1 MLRAVAV
8 LVGLGALVGG
18 QLALGGTDQA
28 ASWTVLVGE
37 QQKAPAGTPKQT
49 FLNQF
54 FPGTLTINAGDKVT
68 FSSVG
73 FHTASYTAGKP
84 FPPFLLTPR
93 GAVYEGIADEAGQP
107 FFFDGQQKFEY
118 GLGLFVPA
126 GPKTITRR
134 KFASSGVIVAQNPT
148 KPVTATYTFPQVGKF
163 KMVCL
168 IHPPDMAMN
177 VVVKRKGATVPT
189 AEEVTARA
197 QKELDAAWAVA
208 DSLVAQKP
216 PKNTIYMGV
225 ENARQPGGRTT
236 VLDFIPNLTTVK
248 AGTTVTFRVKA
259 PTEVA
264 QCRVRATQV
273 PRQAL
278 QADGL
283 LPHGPEVEEPGHAV
297 LRLRERSA
305 GDAVRRQGDAWQ
317 RVLLRRRSADAIPGG
332 PPPAVARVRFTTPG
346 KYHFIC
352 QLHGPDM
359 AADIRVTK

>member
-8 LVGLGALVGG
+8 LVGLGALVTG
-18 QLALGGTDQA
+18 QLAFGGSNQA
-28 ASWTVLVGE
+28 ASWSVWVGE
-37 QQKAPAGTPKQT
+37 QQKPPAGTPKQV

-54 FPGTLTINAGDKVT
+54 FPGNLTINAGDKVT

-84 FPPFLLTPR
+84 FPPFLLTPK

-107 FFFDGQQKFEY
+107 FFFDGEQKFEY

-134 KFASSGVIVAQNPT
+134 TFASSGVIVAQNPT

-177 VVVKRKGATVPT
+177 IVVKPKGASVPT
-189 AEEVTARA
+189 TEEVAARA
-197 QKELDAAWAVA
+197 QEELDAAWAVA

-225 ENARQPGGRTT
+225 ENAKQPGGRTT
-236 VLDFIPNLTTVK
+236 VLDFVPNMTTVK
-248 AGTTVTFRVKA
+248 AGTTVNFRIKA
-259 PTEVA
+259 PTEA
-264 QCRVRATQV
+264 HNAAFGPLKYLDKLFKQTDLFPMGPKSPNQV
-273 PRQAL
+273 TPFFVFGS
-278 QADGL
+278 DPPGT
-283 LPHGPEVEEPGHAV
+283 PYEGKTTHGNGFYSTP
-297 LRLRERSA
+297 L
-305 GDAVRRQGDAWQ
+305 GDAIAGA
-317 RVLLRRRSADAIPGG
+317 
-332 PPPAVARVRFTTPG
+332 PPPSSFRVKFTEPG

-352 QLHGPDM
+352 LLHGPDM

>member
-1 MLRAVAV
+1 MVRAVAV
-8 LVGLGALVGG
+8 LVGLGALVAG

-73 FHTASYTAGKP
+73 FHTASYTGGKP
-84 FPPFLLTPR
+84 FPPFLLTPK
-93 GAVYEGIADEAGQP
+93 GAVYEGIADSTGEP

-259 PTEVA
+259 PTEVHNA
-264 QCRVRATQV
+264 AFGPLKYLDKLFKQTDFFPMGPKSKNQVTPFFVFGSDPPGTPYDGKAMHGNGFYAT
-273 PRQAL
+273 PL
-278 QADGL
+278 
-283 LPHGPEVEEPGHAV
+283 
-297 LRLRERSA
+297 
-305 GDAVRRQGDAWQ
+305 
-317 RVLLRRRSADAIPGG
+317 ADAIPGG

-359 AADIRVTK
+359 AADIRVTR